1 MKLAQV
7 TVELRHLLET
17 DFELFDFDYEF
28 VDPEFKKELEQA
40 VIDHYYFHEIGQE
53 TPERF
58 KQRFKSRWLRM
69 IGRINELYKTTLLEY
84 DILSNHSISE
94 TMDQLQTSDSTQDT
108 TGNSTTHS
116 DSNTKGSDYPQQPI
130 AGGDFLSNE
139 TQSQVDSEVNDTTSI
154 VGSTKNE
161 NNYTRKTEGM
171 TGSTYP
177 DLIRK
182 HRENIINIK
191 AMVIEE
197 LKPCFIL
204 VY

>member
-1 MKLAQV
+1 
-7 TVELRHLLET
+7 
-17 DFELFDFDYEF
+17 
-28 VDPEFKKELEQA
+28 
-40 VIDHYYFHEIGQE
+40 
-53 TPERF
+53 
-58 KQRFKSRWLRM
+58 
-69 IGRINELYKTTLLEY
+69 
-84 DILSNHSISE
+84 
-94 TMDQLQTSDSTQDT
+94 
-108 TGNSTTHS
+108 
-116 DSNTKGSDYPQQPI
+116 
-130 AGGDFLSNE
+130 
-139 TQSQVDSEVNDTTSI
+139 QVDSEVNDTTSI